1 MEQKNT
7 DMKKRMDE
15 YKADGK
21 EQWKKFKAE
30 FSRDMDELGQAFK
43 DLTVKNVK

>member
-1 MEQKNT
+1 
-7 DMKKRMDE
+7 MDE

-21 EQWKKFKAE
+21 ENWEKFKAE
-30 FSRDMDELGQAFK
+30 FNHDMDGLGSAFK